1 MKLTGYHSKPKAD
14 VLRITGVGKLHQT
27 VYENMEGPSNT
38 SDAKA
43 PANTRNCAF
52 RLINV
57 LFSDEMSPKFEQ
69 LGGKKDKNILD
80 TGLASNDEYFW
91 QEVTEKYKE
100 ANEDYNNLA
109 FIDDIF
115 LGIDPSV
122 KQDQSWSKLRDIFQG
137 LTKSYA
143 EIHENHKQ
151 SGNHDDF
158 INFVGAKSKVYY
170 LHLWLQDKPQLEPMV
185 NINLP
190 EEVFFDSGNK
200 SKKDEVQRQPS
211 PTNSELSFVRSSI
224 GRNNLVTSINSL
236 AEECRKSREPGP
248 IEGEINRR
256 KLEMQISWNY
266 EDNVKRLIDVK
277 RQLELENNPGI
288 IKVLKKY

>member
-69 LGGKKDKNILD
+69 VGGKKDKNILD

-109 FIDDIF
+109 FIEDIF

-122 KQDQSWSKLRDIFQG
+122 KQDQSWSKLREIFKG

-143 EIHENHKQ
+143 VIHKNHKQ
-151 SGNHDDF
+151 SGNHDDL
-158 INFVGAKSKVYY
+158 INFVGAKNEVYY
-170 LHLWLQDKPQLEPMV
+170 LYLWLQDKPQLEPMV
-185 NINLP
+185 NINLL

-200 SKKDEVQRQPS
+200 SKQDEVQRQPS
-211 PTNSELSFVRSSI
+211 PTNSKLSFIRSSI
-224 GRNNLVTSINSL
+224 GRNNLVTSKSSL
-236 AEECRKSREPGP
+236 VEGRRKSREPGP
-248 IEGEINRR
+248 IKVEINR
-256 KLEMQISWNY
+256 
-266 EDNVKRLIDVK
+266 
-277 RQLELENNPGI
+277 
-288 IKVLKKY
+288 

>member
-1 MKLTGYHSKPKAD
+1 
-14 VLRITGVGKLHQT
+14 
-27 VYENMEGPSNT
+27 
-38 SDAKA
+38 
-43 PANTRNCAF
+43 
-52 RLINV
+52 
-57 LFSDEMSPKFEQ
+57 MSPKFEQ
-69 LGGKKDKNILD
+69 LGDKKDKNILD
-80 TGLASNDEYFW
+80 TGLASNDKYFW
-91 QEVTEKYKE
+91 QEIAEKYKE
-100 ANEDYNNLA
+100 ANEDYGNVA
-109 FIDDIF
+109 FIEDIF

-122 KQDQSWSKLRDIFQG
+122 KQDHSWSKLRDIFQG

-190 EEVFFDSGNK
+190 EDIFLDSGNTHK
-200 SKKDEVQRQPS
+200 QDEVQHRPS
-211 PTNSELSFVRSSI
+211 PTNSKLSFIRSSI
-224 GRNNLVTSINSL
+224 GRNNLVASINSL
-236 AEECRKSREPGP
+236 VEERRKSREPGP
-248 IEGEINRR
+248 VELEINRK
-256 KLEMQISWNY
+256 KLEMQTSRNY

-277 RQLELENNPGI
+277 LQLEMENNPGI